1 MHNMAYYESV
11 RRSIHLEVPAQYDFV
26 SDVIERW
33 AADRAKLAMLWVGR
47 DGEERRLTFAWF
59 AERAARFAN
68 ALAGA
73 GLSPGDSVFA
83 MLPRVPEW
91 WETFLGSI
99 KGGYV
104 FAPGTTLLTVKDLV
118 YRLDVSETRAVI
130 TDAENA
136 AKVDEALASIDRQI
150 VRICTDR
157 ERPAGWLHFGEALDA
172 ASARYGGPRHAATD
186 PSLVFFTS
194 GTTGPPKMVLHTQA
208 SYAIGHEV
216 TGRYWLDNTP
226 ADLHWTI
233 SDTGWA
239 QAAWSCGFGPWRQ
252 GAAVFIKDSRGRFD
266 PVETLEM
273 LARHPITTFF
283 APPTAYRLLVQ
294 EPLSRY
300 RFPALRHTTGAGEPV
315 NPELVSAWREGTG
328 FTIYECYGQ
337 TETALLTAVFPGM
350 EVRPGSMGVASPGHE
365 LAIVDEEGRPVPDG
379 TEGDLAVRVVPHRPI
394 GMFREYWKNPG
405 ATAGCHRGDWY
416 ITFDRAIR
424 DPQGY
429 HWFVGRS
436 DDVIISAGYRI
447 GPFEVES
454 ALLEHPA
461 VVESAVIA
469 HPDPARGNVVKAY
482 VVLGAG
488 YTPSPALTRQLQD
501 HVKRV
506 TAPYKYP
513 REIAYVADLPKTI
526 SGKIRRGELRLL
538 DRTEGEG

>member
-1 MHNMAYYESV
+1 MPNMTDYESV
-11 RRSIHLEVPAQYDFV
+11 RRSFRLEVPAQYDFV
-26 SDVIERW
+26 TDVIERW
-33 AADRAKLAMLWVGR
+33 AADRAKLAMLWVGP

-73 GLSPGDSVFA
+73 GVAPGDTVFA
-83 MLPRVPEW
+83 VLPRVPEW
-91 WETFLGSI
+91 WETFLGSV

-118 YRLDVSETRAVI
+118 YRLDASETRAVI

-136 AKVDEALASIDRQI
+136 AKVDEALASIDRPI
-150 VRICTDR
+150 VHICTDR
-157 ERPAGWLHFGEALDA
+157 ERPAGWLQFGEELDR
-172 ASARYGGPRHAATD
+172 ASARYGGPRHSATD

-194 GTTGPPKMVLHTQA
+194 GTTGLPKMVLHTQA
-208 SYAIGHEV
+208 SYGIGHEV

-239 QAAWSCGFGPWRQ
+239 QAAWSCVFGPWRQ

-266 PVETLEM
+266 PMEALEM

-283 APPTAYRLLVQ
+283 APPTAYRLLVR

-350 EVRPGSMGVASPGHE
+350 EVRLGSMGVAAPGYE
-365 LAIVDEEGRPVPDG
+365 LGIVDEEGRLIPDG
-379 TEGDLAVRVVPHRPI
+379 TEGDLAVRVVPDRPI

-424 DPQGY
+424 DADGY

-469 HPDPARGNVVKAY
+469 HPDEARGNIVKAY

-488 YTPSPALTRQLQD
+488 HTPSPALTQQLQD

-538 DRTEGEG
+538 DRAEGES

>member
-1 MHNMAYYESV
+1 MTDYESV
-11 RRSIHLEVPAQYDFV
+11 RRSFRLEVPAQYDFV
-26 SDVIERW
+26 TDVIERW
-33 AADRAKLAMLWVGR
+33 AADRAKLAMLWVGP

-73 GLSPGDSVFA
+73 GVAPGDTVFA
-83 MLPRVPEW
+83 VLPRVPEW
-91 WETFLGSI
+91 WETFLGSV

-118 YRLDVSETRAVI
+118 YRLDASETRAVI

-136 AKVDEALASIDRQI
+136 AKVDEALASIDRPI
-150 VRICTDR
+150 VHICTDR
-157 ERPAGWLHFGEALDA
+157 ERPAGWLQFGEELDR
-172 ASARYGGPRHAATD
+172 ASARYGGPRHSATD

-194 GTTGPPKMVLHTQA
+194 GTTGLPKMVLHTQA
-208 SYAIGHEV
+208 SYGIGHEV

-239 QAAWSCGFGPWRQ
+239 QAAWSCVFGPWRQ

-266 PVETLEM
+266 PMEALEM

-283 APPTAYRLLVQ
+283 APPTAYRLLVR

-350 EVRPGSMGVASPGHE
+350 EVRLGSMGVAAPGYE
-365 LAIVDEEGRPVPDG
+365 LGIVDEEGRLIPDG
-379 TEGDLAVRVVPHRPI
+379 TEGDLAVRVVPDRPI

-424 DPQGY
+424 DADGY

-469 HPDPARGNVVKAY
+469 HPDEARGNIVKAY

-488 YTPSPALTRQLQD
+488 HTPSPALTQQLQD

-538 DRTEGEG
+538 DRAEGES